1 MFDWTELETLL
12 RHFRT
17 AASDAGQSAGP
28 VIVRINDP
36 VTETPVADRKPLS
49 GAPEQIRDDLQRLQT
64 LGVEGVM
71 WDLTAAPSGLM
82 SETLASAAALHS
94 SCQQTRTL
102 RWSGAQPG

>member
-1 MFDWTELETLL
+1 MGLHPIMFDWTELETLL

-49 GAPEQIRDDLQRLQT
+49 GAPEQIRDDLQRLQS

-71 WDLTAAPSGLM
+71 WDLTQAEVPFNTQFRLLERLRRAAS
-82 SETLASAAALHS
+82 
-94 SCQQTRTL
+94 
-102 RWSGAQPG
+102 